1 MAFSGS
7 ASMPC
12 CNYGCRSTPDRGC
25 WPWPAQLRAE
35 ANVLGVFLVGGDRD
49 LVVHVVCEST
59 DDLRDFVN
67 EKIGTNPDL
76 ASSATNLVFEEL

>member
-1 MAFSGS
+1 M
-7 ASMPC
+7 
-12 CNYGCRSTPDRGC
+12 
-25 WPWPAQLRAE
+25 
-35 ANVLGVFLVGGDRD
+35 LGVFLVGGDRD